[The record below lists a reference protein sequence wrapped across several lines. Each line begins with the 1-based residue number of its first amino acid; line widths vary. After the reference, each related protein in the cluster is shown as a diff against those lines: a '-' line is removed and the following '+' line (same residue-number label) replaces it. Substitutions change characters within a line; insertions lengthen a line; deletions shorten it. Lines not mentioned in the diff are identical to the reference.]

1 MYVTRQHIIVWNKLQ
16 CKHLAEVA
24 TLRSTVLLLCIL
36 FVGVF
41 QVHATNYLV
50 ATKADLQTRMSNA
63 IPGDTVTVV
72 NGTYNFGQINFTNS
86 SSVNASP
93 WIVLKPQSF
102 NGVTFTGN
110 TYLQFAGRRIHIT
123 GFRFASGN
131 SGSNDVIQFRSS
143 SSVLAHYCRI
153 SHITIDNYNS
163 DSTGSVLGNSPDID
177 NKWIS
182 LYGTNNRVDHCTFI
196 NKFNAGATVTVW
208 FNNNNYPQ
216 PSTST
221 FHLIDSNYFNG
232 RGYLGENGGET
243 IRIGTSSTSRTNGY
257 NIIEYNLFENC
268 IQTEPEI
275 ISNKSNFNF
284 YRYNTFKNCN
294 GGLTLR
300 HGRFCSVFGNFFIVD
315 NATRTRSYGVRV
327 IDKGHRVFNNY
338 FEGLRGNSNSLTSLR
353 CPIILYNGAVSTN
366 DTTNVSFASG
376 YFSADSTI
384 VAFNTIVNCNGGA
397 GVVMGFTDGGNLPFE
412 AKGILLANNLI
423 RMTTGQAAYL
433 PPANT
438 QTTFSAEG
446 NIFQAPNGAG
456 LTTNI
461 GFTNQTLN
469 FGSRQNGVLQSP
481 ALAQDA
487 AINSSNYNNLIS
499 GIDVFKKNR
508 STIFDVGAIELNS
521 SGSITNIPLD
531 STLVGAGKP
540 NIVLPVKIL
549 SFTAVTQQEQLIL
562 SWHVA
567 NEINLKHYEVEYATN
582 GNIFTTAGIVPAN
595 QQSVYNFSFH
605 SNLTKQYYLRLKLVD
620 TDGSFSYSNII
631 VVTNSHKSIVKIFPN
646 PASTAVQFSVNEF
659 KPNTIIQILN
669 AAGKIVDKVQLF
681 NTTVQYNC
689 SKLFS
694 GTYTVQVLQQQQ
706 IIQSFQL
713 IVIK

>member
-1 MYVTRQHIIVWNKLQ
+1 MHVVCQHIIVWNKLQ
-16 CKHLAEVA
+16 YKYLAEVA
-24 TLRSTVLLLCIL
+24 TLRSTVLLLCI
-36 FVGVF
+36 FFACTF

-50 ATKADLQTRMSNA
+50 STKTELQTRMSNA
-63 IPGDTVTVV
+63 LPGDTVTVV

-143 SSVLAHYCRI
+143 SSVLAHYCRV

-163 DSTGSVLGNSPDID
+163 DSTGSVQGIAPNID

-243 IRIGTSSTSRTNGY
+243 IRIGTSTTSRTNGY
-257 NIIEYNLFENC
+257 NILEYNLFENC

-284 YRYNTFKNCN
+284 YRYNTFKNNN

-300 HGRFCSVFGNFFIVD
+300 HGRYCSVYGNFFIVD
-315 NATRTRSYGVRV
+315 DATKTRSYGVRL
-327 IDKGHRVFNNY
+327 IDKGHRIYNNY
-338 FEGLRGNSNSLTSLR
+338 FEGLLGNRNSLTTLR
-353 CPIILYNGAVSTN
+353 CPIILYNGLASIN
-366 DTTNVSFASG
+366 DTTDASKASG
-376 YFSADSTI
+376 YFPADSSI
-384 VAFNTIVNCNGGA
+384 IAFNTIVNCSGG
-397 GVVMGFTDGGNLPFE
+397 GGIVMGFTDGGSLPFE

-423 RMTTGQAAYL
+423 RMTTGQAAYI
-433 PPANT
+433 PPTNT

-446 NIFQAPNGAG
+446 NILQAPNGVG
-456 LTTNI
+456 LSNTT
-461 GFTNQTLN
+461 GFNSQTIS
-469 FGSRQNGVLQSP
+469 FGARQNGILQAPFSI
-481 ALAQDA
+481 QDA
-487 AINSSNYNNLIS
+487 ATNTSNYTLLLA
-499 GIDVFKKNR
+499 GVDVSFKNR
-508 STIFDVGAIELNS
+508 SSVYDVGAMEING
-521 SGSITNIPLD
+521 SGLVKNFPLD

-540 NIVLPVKIL
+540 NTVLPVQLI
-549 SFTAVTQQEQLIL
+549 SFTAQENHTATIL
-562 SWHVA
+562 QWKVA
-567 NEINLKHYEVEYATN
+567 NEINFKQYEVEYSTNAINFKQVAVVLANHNTQYSLVFKEKNATQN
-582 GNIFTTAGIVPAN
+582 YF
-595 QQSVYNFSFH
+595 
-605 SNLTKQYYLRLKLVD
+605 RLKLVD
-620 TDGSFSYSNII
+620 ADGKFVYS
-631 VVTNSHKSIVKIFPN
+631 SILLVQKAAVPVIKIFPN
-646 PASTAVQFSVNEF
+646 PAKDVVHFSINEATPLYQVQIVHQDGRVIDKFQLNQSSFHYSVKN
-659 KPNTIIQILN
+659 
-669 AAGKIVDKVQLF
+669 
-681 NTTVQYNC
+681 Y
-689 SKLFS
+689 SS
-694 GTYTVQVLQQQQ
+694 GNYSVQVFKKQ
-706 IIQSFQL
+706 QL
-713 IVIK
+713 IQTIPLVVVQ

>member
-1 MYVTRQHIIVWNKLQ
+1 MHVAGQHIIVWNKQ
-16 CKHLAEVA
+16 QYKHLAEVA

-36 FVGVF
+36 FVGIF

-63 IPGDTVTVV
+63 LPGDTVTLV

-163 DSTGSVLGNSPDID
+163 DSTGSILGNSPDID
-177 NKWIS
+177 NKWVS

-208 FNNNNYPQ
+208 FNNTNYPQ

-232 RGYLGENGGET
+232 RGYLGDNGGET
-243 IRIGTSSTSRTNGY
+243 IRIGTSTTSRTNGY
-257 NIIEYNLFENC
+257 NIVEYNLFENC

-284 YRYNTFKNCN
+284 YRYNTFKNNN

-300 HGRFCSVFGNFFIVD
+300 HGRYCSVYGNFFIVD
-315 NATRTRSYGVRV
+315 DATKTRSYGVRL
-327 IDKGHRVFNNY
+327 IDKGHKIYNNY
-338 FEGLRGNSNSLTSLR
+338 FEGLLGNRNSLTSFR
-353 CPIILYNGAVSTN
+353 APIVLFNGLASTN
-366 DTTNVSFASG
+366 DTLDASKASG
-376 YFSADSTI
+376 YFSADSSI
-384 VAFNTIVNCNGGA
+384 IAFNTIVNCSGG
-397 GVVMGFTDGGNLPFE
+397 GGIVMGFTDGGSLPFE

-423 RMTTGQAAYL
+423 RMTSGQAAYL

-438 QTTFSAEG
+438 QTTFLAEG
-446 NIFQAPNGAG
+446 NIFQAPNGVG
-456 LTTNI
+456 LISST
-461 GFTNQTLN
+461 GFTNQTLS
-469 FGSRQNGVLQSP
+469 FGGRQNGVLQSP
-481 ALAQDA
+481 ALVQDA
-487 AINSSNYNNLIS
+487 AINSSNYNNLIT
-499 GIDVFKKNR
+499 GVDVFKKNR

-521 SGSITNIPLD
+521 SGSITNTPLD
-531 STLVGAGKP
+531 STMVGAGKP
-540 NIVLPVKIL
+540 NIVLPVKVL
-549 SFTAVTQQEQLIL
+549 SFTAIKQQDQLKL
-562 SWHVA
+562 LWHVA
-567 NEINLKHYEVEYATN
+567 NEINLKQYEVEYSTN
-582 GNIFTTAGIVPAN
+582 GSSFTSAGIVLAN
-595 QQSVYNFSFH
+595 KQAAYNFSFH
-605 SNLTKQYYLRLKLVD
+605 SNIAQQYYFRLKLVD
-620 TDGSFSYSNII
+620 IDGSFSYSNII
-631 VVTNSHKSIVKIFPN
+631 IVTNSHKSIVKISPN
-646 PASTAVQFSVNEF
+646 PASTTVQFSVNEF

-681 NTTVQYNC
+681 NNIVQYNC

-706 IIQSFQL
+706 IIQSLQF

>member
-1 MYVTRQHIIVWNKLQ
+1 MHVAGQHIIVWIKQ
-16 CKHLAEVA
+16 QYKHLAEVA
-24 TLRSTVLLLCIL
+24 TLRSTVLLQCIL

-41 QVHATNYLV
+41 QVQATNYLV

-63 IPGDTVTVV
+63 LPGDTVILM

-153 SHITIDNYNS
+153 SHITIDNYSS
-163 DSTGSVLGNSPDID
+163 DSTGSALGNSPDID
-177 NKWIS
+177 NKWVS

-232 RGYLGENGGET
+232 RGYLGDNGGET
-243 IRIGTSSTSRTNGY
+243 IRIGTSTTSRTNGY

-284 YRYNTFKNCN
+284 YRYNTFKNNN

-300 HGRFCSVFGNFFIVD
+300 HGRYCSVYGNFFIVD
-315 NATRTRSYGVRV
+315 DATKTRSYGVRL
-327 IDKGHRVFNNY
+327 IDKGHKIYNNY
-338 FEGLRGNSNSLTSLR
+338 FEGLLGNRNSLTSFR
-353 CPIILYNGAVSTN
+353 APIVLFNGLASAN
-366 DTTNVSFASG
+366 DTLDASKASG
-376 YFSADSTI
+376 YFSADSSVI
-384 VAFNTIVNCNGGA
+384 AFNTIVNCSGG
-397 GVVMGFTDGGNLPFE
+397 GGIVMGFTDGGSLPFE

-423 RMTTGQAAYL
+423 LMTTGQAAYL
-433 PPANT
+433 PPVNT

-446 NIFQAPNGAG
+446 NIFQTPNGVG
-456 LTTNI
+456 LTSST
-461 GFTNQTLN
+461 GFTNQTLS
-469 FGSRQNGVLQSP
+469 FGGRQNGVLQSP
-481 ALAQDA
+481 ALVQDA
-487 AINSSNYNNLIS
+487 AINSSNYNNLIT
-499 GIDVFKKNR
+499 GVDVFKKNR

-521 SGSITNIPLD
+521 SGSITNTPLD

-540 NIVLPVKIL
+540 NIVLPVKVL
-549 SFTAVTQQEQLIL
+549 SFTAISQQNQLML

-567 NEINLKHYEVEYATN
+567 NEINLKQYEVEYSTS
-582 GNIFTTAGIVPAN
+582 GNSFTSAGIVLAN
-595 QQSVYNFSFH
+595 KQSAYNFTIH
-605 SNLTKQYYLRLKLVD
+605 SNIVQQYYFRLKLIE

-631 VVTNSHKSIVKIFPN
+631 VVTNSHKSVVKISPN
-646 PASTAVQFSVNEF
+646 PASTTVQFSVNEF

-681 NTTVQYNC
+681 NNIVQYNC

-706 IIQSFQL
+706 IIQSLQF